1 MAPLTSMHIY
11 LKHPVHGTK
20 VAIMEEEA
28 RYDEENGW
36 IRYTVDTP
44 DYSDAAPVNLL
55 EVKRRRRR
63 VGTVLEELEDGSHG
77 NSI

>member
-1 MAPLTSMHIY
+1 M
-11 LKHPVHGTK
+11 
-20 VAIMEEEA
+20 EA

-63 VGTVLEELEDGSHG
+63 VGTVLEELEDGSYG